1 MSKQPTYTD
10 EQKTDAVDL
19 YIEHGAAEASRRT
32 GINKR
37 SISRWANA
45 ADVSAD
51 RDKNLIDAAER
62 LTKQSTAQRAAIR
75 VDLLD
80 RVADVLKR
88 MDEPH
93 IDFRGKDA
101 TQVEWPTATSS
112 DVKNYAVSF
121 GILLD
126 KYRLEMGEA
135 TEVIITGDMMDK
147 ALLEWETELGQNHT
161 T

>member
-1 MSKQPTYTD
+1 MSYTD
-10 EQKTDAVDL
+10 KQKTEAVAL
-19 YIEHGAAEASRRT
+19 YVEVGAAEAARQTGAGART
-32 GINKR
+32 IR
-37 SISRWANA
+37 RWADEAGMA
-45 ADVSAD
+45 AA
-51 RDKNLIDAAER
+51 RDKNLTDAAER
-62 LTKQSTAQRAAIR
+62 LTRQSTAQRAEIR

-80 RVADVLKR
+80 RIADVLKR

-101 TQVEWPTATSS
+101 TQVEWPTATSG

-147 ALLEWETELGQNHT
+147 ALLDWETELGQNDT
-161 T
+161 A

>member
-1 MSKQPTYTD
+1 MPQYTD
-10 EQKTDAVDL
+10 TQRSEAVTL
-19 YIEHGAAEASRRT
+19 YIEHGAAEAARRT

-37 SISRWANA
+37 TISRWANA

-51 RDKNLIDAAER
+51 RDKNLTDAAER

-80 RVADVLKR
+80 RIADVLQR

-101 TQVEWPTATSS
+101 IQVEWPTATSG

-135 TEVIITGDMMDK
+135 TALVITGDMMDQ
-147 ALLEWETELGQNHT
+147 AINEMRIELGDVDT
-161 T
+161 A

>member
-1 MSKQPTYTD
+1 MSKQPIYT
-10 EQKTDAVDL
+10 EQQKSDAVAL
-19 YIEHGAAEASRRT
+19 YVEHGAAEAARLSD
-32 GINKR
+32 INVR
-37 SISRWANA
+37 SIRRWAKA

-51 RDKNLIDAAER
+51 RDKNLTDAAER

-80 RVADVLKR
+80 RIADVLKR

-101 TQVEWPTATSS
+101 TQVEWPTATSG

-147 ALLEWETELGQNHT
+147 ALLDWETELGQNDT

>member
-10 EQKTDAVDL
+10 TQKTDAVDL

-51 RDKNLIDAAER
+51 RDKNLTDAAER

-80 RVADVLKR
+80 RIADVLQR

-101 TQVEWPTATSS
+101 TQVEWPTATSG

-147 ALLEWETELGQNHT
+147 ALLDWETELGQNDT
-161 T
+161 A